1 MIHEVSEKY
10 SHHLKIVANYV
21 HNDFIAKRFF
31 SLIILWAKC
40 QQKKKKTKTKFVTIQ
55 ILMGFMAHDISKQRK
70 IKLFS
75 KQQAKLL
82 NSTKT
87 PSQLTFDTHII
98 DTKENFYTYVKYVD
112 TLRACSL
119 FYIVAAHYRCN
130 LNTMYKISG
139 RVVHSKWNKVVMTS
153 FYFICVLK
161 DFPSTNKMLSKNVS
175 CSSALQYKI

>member
-21 HNDFIAKRFF
+21 HNEFHREAFLLTDYPLGKM
-31 SLIILWAKC
+31 STN
-40 QQKKKKTKTKFVTIQ
+40 KKTKTKFVTIQ

-130 LNTMYKISG
+130 LNTMYKIGG